1 VNRLKA
7 CFLCGVPALL
17 LLLAMIGLPASASAR
32 PYLAVDLI
40 KFELESVASGV
51 EIHWETGTEMDVAF
65 FKVKRGPAPDG
76 PFTDLPAIGLIEA
89 RGSTFAGASYTVVDE
104 TALSGETYRYQLYE
118 LTLSNVENLVAA
130 ATITLGP
137 TATPE
142 IIGGGDE
149 GATSTPAPT
158 STRAGD
164 STPTPATTA
173 ASGGSTPAVTAT
185 AVVTAATVT
194 GEPEVTAT
202 TAAVAR
208 TLGPTPTRFSFTPV
222 APVTSSNA
230 SQSNPPLVEAAS
242 TEAVAQVTSDPYPVP
257 PGDVTISTLDAPG
270 AGTLTEMTQTLTY
283 PWPAG
288 TAGGAPPGAL
298 PESVGRGQGSS
309 GGDLESGIVE
319 AGVAET
325 SSAARILLWF
335 GFLTALFIF
344 IGGIAVSIALSTRR
358 RQDEPF

>member
-17 LLLAMIGLPASASAR
+17 LFLAIVGLPAKAAAR

-40 KFELESVASGV
+40 TFELESVASGV

-89 RGSTFAGASYTVVDE
+89 EGSTFAGASYTVVDE
-104 TALSGETYRYQLYE
+104 TALSGQTYRYQLYE
-118 LTLSNVENLVAA
+118 ITLSNVENLVAA
-130 ATITLGP
+130 ATISLGP

-173 ASGGSTPAVTAT
+173 PSGGSTPTVAAT
-185 AVVTAATVT
+185 AVVTAGT
-194 GEPEVTAT
+194 GTEEPEVTAT

-230 SQSNPPLVEAAS
+230 SPANPPVVEAAS
-242 TEAVAQVTSDPYPVP
+242 TEAVAQVTSDPYPGQ
-257 PGDVTISTLDAPG
+257 PGDVTTSTLDAPG
-270 AGTLTEMTQTLTY
+270 TGTLTEVTQTLTY
-283 PWPAG
+283 PLPAG
-288 TAGGAPPGAL
+288 SAGGALPG
-298 PESVGRGQGSS
+298 SVGRGQGIS
-309 GGDLESGIVE
+309 GGDLERGDVE
-319 AGVAET
+319 VAAAET

-344 IGGIAVSIALSTRR
+344 IGGIAVSIVLSTRR